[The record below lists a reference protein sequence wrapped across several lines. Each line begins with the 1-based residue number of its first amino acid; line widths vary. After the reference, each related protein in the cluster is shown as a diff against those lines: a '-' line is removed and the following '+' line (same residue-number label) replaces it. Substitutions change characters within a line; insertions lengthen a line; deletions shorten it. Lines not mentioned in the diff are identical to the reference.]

1 MRSPQSPAEP
11 QSVVQAYLNHLAF
24 ERRYSANTC
33 QAVAR
38 DLGLLGE
45 NPLALAEPALKSLLA
60 RRHAEGLSPRSLA
73 RMASSW
79 RGFYGFLVTEGHL
92 KSSPAEALKTPKAGK
107 ALPKA
112 LSVDQVM
119 ALLQGHWPV
128 DFQDCQARVLIEL
141 LYGTGLRIS
150 EAMSL
155 RMPGVDKGAASSLDL
170 NSAQLRVVGKGS
182 KTRIIPL
189 IGSLQQ
195 TLIQFMDRR
204 HAYLDELKL
213 PDPGAFFLSSR
224 GQALTVR
231 LAQHA
236 VSKYAQQKGLSQHL
250 HPHMLRHSFGSHVL
264 QGSQNLRGVQE
275 LLGHASI
282 ASTQVYTA
290 LDFAHLSAVYD
301 KAFPR
306 AK

>member
-1 MRSPQSPAEP
+1 MRSPQSPASP
-11 QSVVQAYLNHLAF
+11 QPLVQAYLNYLAF

-33 QAVAR
+33 AAVAR

-45 NPLALAEPALKSLLA
+45 NPAALNEPGLKSLLA
-60 RRHAEGLSPRSLA
+60 RRHADGLSPRSLA

-79 RGFYGFLVTEGHL
+79 RGFYGFLVREGHL
-92 KSSPAEALKTPKAGK
+92 QNSPAETLKTPRSGK

-119 ALLQGHWPV
+119 ALLEGGGAT
-128 DFQDCQARVLIEL
+128 DFQACQSRVLIEL

-150 EAMSL
+150 EALSL
-155 RMPGVDKGAASSLDL
+155 QTPGAHVSAMSSLDL
-170 NSAQLRVVGKGS
+170 NAAQLRVLGKGS
-182 KTRIIPL
+182 KTRVVPL
-189 IGSLQQ
+189 IESLRN
-195 TLIQFMDRR
+195 TLLQFLECRQR
-204 HAYLDELKL
+204 HLTELNM
-213 PDPGAFFLSSR
+213 PDSAALFLSSK
-224 GQALTVR
+224 GQPLTVR
-231 LAQHA
+231 MAQHA
-236 VSKYAQQKGLSQHL
+236 ISKYARQKGLSQHL